1 MKEIILA
8 SQSPRR
14 KELLEEVGL
23 RFRVEPA
30 QIEEHLDESLPITQA
45 IEQLAKEKA
54 MPIARRHPQCIVIG
68 ADTLVAVDGLVLGKP
83 ADEAD
88 AARMLRMAAVAI
100 RSSAASRCSAAMRKC
115 CFTAS
120 ARCASSRCG
129 KRRSPH
135 ISEAGSRWTRPAP
148 MASRGWAV
156 CSSKASAEIISTS
169 WACRYPGSCARLIN
183 FHDTGRDLC
192 VFFPTKFE
200 RCRLG
205 KLSKTVYN
213 RRGEFWKNK
222 EVRRR

>member
-88 AARMLRMAAVAI
+88 AARMLRMLSGRRHQVIGGVALLCGNEEVLFHCVSEVRFFPLREEEIAAYI
-100 RSSAASRCSAAMRKC
+100 RSGEPMDKAGAYGIQGGAGAFVEGLDGSFENVMGFPVDDVERMLRV
-115 CFTAS
+115 FT
-120 ARCASSRCG
+120 
-129 KRRSPH
+129 
-135 ISEAGSRWTRPAP
+135 
-148 MASRGWAV
+148 
-156 CSSKASAEIISTS
+156 
-169 WACRYPGSCARLIN
+169 
-183 FHDTGRDLC
+183 
-192 VFFPTKFE
+192 
-200 RCRLG
+200 
-205 KLSKTVYN
+205 
-213 RRGEFWKNK
+213 GEG
-222 EVRRR
+222 

>member
-68 ADTLVAVDGLVLGKP
+68 ADTLVAVDGLVL
-83 ADEAD
+83 ASR
-88 AARMLRMAAVAI
+88 RMRRMPHACCGCSAAVAI

-120 ARCASSRCG
+120 ARCASFPLREEEIAAYIRSGEPMDKAGAYGIQGLGRLFVESICGDYFNIVGLPVSRLM
-129 KRRSPH
+129 RALDQFS
-135 ISEAGSRWTRPAP
+135 
-148 MASRGWAV
+148 
-156 CSSKASAEIISTS
+156 
-169 WACRYPGSCARLIN
+169 
-183 FHDTGRDLC
+183 
-192 VFFPTKFE
+192 
-200 RCRLG
+200 
-205 KLSKTVYN
+205 
-213 RRGEFWKNK
+213 
-222 EVRRR
+222 

>member
-83 ADEAD
+83 AD
-88 AARMLRMAAVAI
+88 
-100 RSSAASRCSAAMRKC
+100 
-115 CFTAS
+115 
-120 ARCASSRCG
+120 
-129 KRRSPH
+129 
-135 ISEAGSRWTRPAP
+135 
-148 MASRGWAV
+148 
-156 CSSKASAEIISTS
+156 
-169 WACRYPGSCARLIN
+169 
-183 FHDTGRDLC
+183 
-192 VFFPTKFE
+192 
-200 RCRLG
+200 
-205 KLSKTVYN
+205 
-213 RRGEFWKNK
+213 
-222 EVRRR
+222 

>member
-88 AARMLRMAAVAI
+88 AARMLRMLSGRRHQVIGGVAI
-100 RSSAASRCSAAMRKC
+100 DTVFYGEFSAQKLAGGALAFAGLVLNATASRKRK
-115 CFTAS
+115 S
-120 ARCASSRCG
+120 
-129 KRRSPH
+129 
-135 ISEAGSRWTRPAP
+135 
-148 MASRGWAV
+148 V
-156 CSSKASAEIISTS
+156 LKA
-169 WACRYPGSCARLIN
+169 
-183 FHDTGRDLC
+183 
-192 VFFPTKFE
+192 
-200 RCRLG
+200 
-205 KLSKTVYN
+205 
-213 RRGEFWKNK
+213 
-222 EVRRR
+222 

>member
-88 AARMLRMAAVAI
+88 AARMLRMLSGRRHQVIGGIALLCGNEEVLFHCVSEVRFFPLREEEIAAYI
-100 RSSAASRCSAAMRKC
+100 RSGEPMDK
-115 CFTAS
+115 
-120 ARCASSRCG
+120 
-129 KRRSPH
+129 
-135 ISEAGSRWTRPAP
+135 AGAYGIQGG
-148 MASRGWAV
+148 AGAFV
-156 CSSKASAEIISTS
+156 EGLD
-169 WACRYPGSCARLIN
+169 GSFEN
-183 FHDTGRDLC
+183 VMG
-192 VFFPTKFE
+192 FPVDDVE
-200 RCRLG
+200 RMLRA
-205 KLSKTVYN
+205 
-213 RRGEFWKNK
+213 FAK
-222 EVRRR
+222 EG

>member
-88 AARMLRMAAVAI
+88 AERMLRMLSGRRHQVIGGVALL
-100 RSSAASRCSAAMRKC
+100 
-115 CFTAS
+115 
-120 ARCASSRCG
+120 CG
-129 KRRSPH
+129 NEEVLFH
-135 ISEAGSRWTRPAP
+135 CVSEVR
-148 MASRGWAV
+148 
-156 CSSKASAEIISTS
+156 
-169 WACRYPGSCARLIN
+169 
-183 FHDTGRDLC
+183 
-192 VFFPTKFE
+192 FFPLREEEIAAYIQSGEPMDKAGAYGIQGTGARFIKHIEGDFYTVMGLP
-200 RCRLG
+200 CGRLYQEL
-205 KLSKTVYN
+205 K
-213 RRGEFWKNK
+213 EFS
-222 EVRRR
+222 V

>member
-54 MPIARRHPQCIVIG
+54 LPIARRHPQCIVIG
-68 ADTLVAVDGLVLGKP
+68 ADTL
-83 ADEAD
+83 
-88 AARMLRMAAVAI
+88 
-100 RSSAASRCSAAMRKC
+100 
-115 CFTAS
+115 AS

-129 KRRSPH
+129 KRRSPR

-213 RRGEFWKNK
+213 RRGGFWKNK

>member
-1 MKEIILA
+1 MIRADQTRIEGGNGDEEIILA

-88 AARMLRMAAVAI
+88 AETHAADAQ
-100 RSSAASRCSAAMRKC
+100 RPSAS
-115 CFTAS
+115 
-120 ARCASSRCG
+120 G
-129 KRRSPH
+129 H
-135 ISEAGSRWTRPAP
+135 
-148 MASRGWAV
+148 
-156 CSSKASAEIISTS
+156 
-169 WACRYPGSCARLIN
+169 
-183 FHDTGRDLC
+183 
-192 VFFPTKFE
+192 
-200 RCRLG
+200 
-205 KLSKTVYN
+205 
-213 RRGEFWKNK
+213 
-222 EVRRR
+222 RRRRAALRQ